1 MLALALKAELEG
13 VTDLQPEDT
22 PENPFYYTF
31 KVQCTS
37 CREVHPNW
45 VSISRFEQNEQSG
58 SRGEAN
64 FVWKCKNCKR
74 EHTANIIDAPK
85 VYPRQDVP
93 KQVKLL
99 TMDCRGLEFVE
110 FKPDGD
116 WKATG
121 VDSGTK
127 FTGIDL
133 TEGDWYDYDEKAGEE
148 VSIKEM
154 QWEIRRA

>member
-1 MLALALKAELEG
+1 MLALAVSAELEG

-22 PENPFYYTF
+22 EQNPFYYTF

-37 CREVHPNW
+37 CRETHPNF
-45 VSISRFEQNEQSG
+45 VSVSRHEQNEQSG

-64 FVWKCKNCKR
+64 FVWRCKNCKR
-74 EHTANIIDAPK
+74 EHSANIIDAPK
-85 VYPRQDVP
+85 SYPQQDPP
-93 KQVKLL
+93 KLQNII
-99 TMDCRGLEFVE
+99 TIDCRGLEFVE

-121 VDSGTK
+121 LESGTK

-133 TEGDWYDYDEKAGEE
+133 TEGEWFDYDEKAGEE
-148 VSIKEM
+148 VSIKEIK
-154 QWEIRRA
+154 WEIRRA